1 MNEAEKVYWF
11 KTTKNPD
18 LMFVYNLHNWY
29 FKKFFDKYFF
39 IQRKRRWVKNNLF
52 KMMIA
57 IKLL

>member
-29 FKKFFDKYFF
+29 FKKIFLTNIFLYKEKEDELKLKIIYL
-39 IQRKRRWVKNNLF
+39 RWW
-52 KMMIA
+52 
-57 IKLL
+57 